1 MTNAE
6 KKNKK
11 NLKTKTNIYTEML
24 LTIFTMNFISIHF
37 FYTQRSRATAKKIIK
52 LYWNQQKTNRKAKK
66 MRKTEI
72 KIRLC
77 KEEEEKKNEKNG
89 WNINRWLYFDTFPY
103 VTKEE
108 TVRRQT
114 KHMEANQKDI
124 SLFLVLSTKHTG

>member
-1 MTNAE
+1 M
-6 KKNKK
+6 K
-11 NLKTKTNIYTEML
+11 
-24 LTIFTMNFISIHF
+24 
-37 FYTQRSRATAKKIIK
+37 R
-52 LYWNQQKTNRKAKK
+52 
-66 MRKTEI
+66 RKTEI

-89 WNINRWLYFDTFPY
+89 WNINRWLYFDTFPC

-114 KHMEANQKDI
+114 KNMEANQKDI